1 MTMVMKMIMRILI
14 LMTKYWNDNAESEIK
29 TSSSVFLRHRLR
41 QSSGH
46 QQGNLPGQQQ
56 HHHHRRRHLRYQHDH
71 FHQAKVNLLGHEH
84 HCCPHRH
91 LHYQHDHCYH
101 LNLAEILADFDRNCW
116 HFSDH
121 WILEQENSS
130 LSNAWLWG
138 EDSQIF
144 HPPCSSLGIFILTLL
159 SHFSYQ

>member
-1 MTMVMKMIMRILI
+1 MVDVEVKTARYKKSLMMTMVMKMRILLLI
-14 LMTKYWNDNAESEIK
+14 KYWNDNAESEIK

-46 QQGNLPGQQQ
+46 QQGDLPGQQ
-56 HHHHRRRHLRYQHDH
+56 HHHHHCLRYQHDH
-71 FHQAKVNLLGHEH
+71 VHQAKVNLLGQEH
-84 HCCPHRH
+84 HRCPRRH

-101 LNLAEILADFDRNCW
+101 VDLAEILADFHRNCS

-130 LSNAWLWG
+130 LSNAWL
-138 EDSQIF
+138 
-144 HPPCSSLGIFILTLL
+144 
-159 SHFSYQ
+159 

>member
-46 QQGNLPGQQQ
+46 QQGNLPGQQH
-56 HHHHRRRHLRYQHDH
+56 HHHHRRQL
-71 FHQAKVNLLGHEH
+71 HQR
-84 HCCPHRH
+84 CPHRH